1 MQKQTWVLL
10 RGLVR
15 EQRHWEAFPQALAAR
30 LPEARVVMVDLPGNG
45 VHYRERSP
53 LRVRDMVDGLRADLA
68 ARGIPGPFSVL
79 ALSLGAMIALE
90 WMSCYPAEVE
100 RAVLVNTSLSALNPF
115 WQRLRPQN
123 YGRIVRDVLFH
134 HDPEARERLILDITV
149 NLVADR
155 EFYVRRWVKYA
166 KEQPVSLR
174 NAVVQLFAAGT
185 YRQPA
190 HPPRCPV
197 LVLNGQGDRL
207 VDPRC
212 SERVAAVFGLPLERH
227 ASAGHDVALD
237 APDWLAERTAAF
249 AARTRNS

>member
-15 EQRHWEAFPQALAAR
+15 EQRHWEAFPQVLAAR
-30 LPEARVVMVDLPGNG
+30 LPDARIVMVDLPGNG
-45 VHYRERSP
+45 VRCRERSP
-53 LRVRDMVDGLRADLA
+53 LRVRDMVDSLRADLA
-68 ARGIPGPFSVL
+68 ARDISGPFSVL

-90 WMSCYPAEVE
+90 WMSHYPAEVE

-123 YGRIVRDVLFH
+123 YGRIVRDVVFH

-149 NLVADR
+149 NRVSDR
-155 EFYVRRWVKYA
+155 EVYVRRWVKYA
-166 KEQPVSLR
+166 EEQPVSLR
-174 NAVVQLFAAGT
+174 NAIAQLVAAGT
-185 YRQPA
+185 YRRPA
-190 HPPRCPV
+190 HSPHCPV

-212 SERVAAVFGLPLERH
+212 SERVAAVFGLPLESH
-227 ASAGHDVALD
+227 PTAGHDVALD

-249 AARTRNS
+249 AARTG